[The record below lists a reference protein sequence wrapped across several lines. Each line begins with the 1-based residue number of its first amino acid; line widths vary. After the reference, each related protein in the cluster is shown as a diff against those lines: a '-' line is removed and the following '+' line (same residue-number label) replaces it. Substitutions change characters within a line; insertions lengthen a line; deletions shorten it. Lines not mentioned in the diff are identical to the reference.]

1 MFEVLFSPEGE
12 KTMALRFTLAGS
24 SNLVEFLRS
33 FGFTRE
39 KARTIVRNVEKG
51 RYPPL
56 LLPSFDTLH
65 LKLL

>member
-12 KTMALRFTLAGS
+12 RTMALRFTLSGAT
-24 SNLVEFLRS
+24 NLVELLRT
-33 FGFTRE
+33 FGFTRD
-39 KARTIVRNVEKG
+39 KARRIVKDVEKG

-65 LKLL
+65 LKAL